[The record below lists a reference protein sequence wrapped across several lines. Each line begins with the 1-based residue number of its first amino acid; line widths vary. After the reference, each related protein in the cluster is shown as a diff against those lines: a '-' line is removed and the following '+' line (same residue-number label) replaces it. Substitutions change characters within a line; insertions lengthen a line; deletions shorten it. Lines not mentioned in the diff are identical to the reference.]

1 MGLTE
6 EDRER
11 LAVIEAE
18 LSQMAERY
26 AGSQEAGGVRGVAKA
41 VALVL
46 KGRRLDVRGSRPRTT
61 EGDDDPLAALK
72 PRRI

>member
-1 MGLTE
+1 
-6 EDRER
+6 
-11 LAVIEAE
+11 
-18 LSQMAERY
+18 
-26 AGSQEAGGVRGVAKA
+26 